1 MPQGTVKFFNA
12 AKGFGFI
19 TPDENGKEVFLPA
32 TSVSAAGIA
41 DLKAGQRISFEIL
54 PDTKGPKAI
63 DLKTIA
69 EVRVMK
75 ELKKSPAPVP
85 ASAQAKKFT
94 VYLDPACDAADDVI
108 AELRRV
114 GHEPEV
120 VDYIVAPPSKDELKQ
135 LSLLL
140 RESNQ
145 SLVRKYEH
153 LFLELRLD
161 DRFIS
166 DGEFWGAI
174 FEHPSLIN
182 GPVVATASK
191 ASICRSKAATKTFL
205 ENISS
210 GDIQAPPKPKGLP
223 ERLLRM
229 IAGEA
234 VTPLAV
240 KDKLVEAPVG
250 KAAEKASGREK
261 SAPPKKPV
269 AKADM
274 KAVTASK
281 GGSKGTLKVAKA
293 IKKAVPKAAKKA
305 KRPRS
310 K

>member
-69 EVRVMK
+69 DVRVAR
-75 ELKKSPAPVP
+75 EAKKSPAPVP
-85 ASAQAKKFT
+85 GIAQAKKFT
-94 VYLDPACDAADDVI
+94 VYLDPASDEADDVV
-108 AELRRV
+108 AELRRA
-114 GHEPEV
+114 GHEPDV
-120 VDYIVAPPSKDELKQ
+120 VDYIVAPPSKDELKR

-191 ASICRSKAATKTFL
+191 ASICRSEGATKSFL

-234 VTPLAV
+234 VTPSV
-240 KDKLVEAPVG
+240 VEDKVVERPVV
-250 KAAEKASGREK
+250 KAAEKAQGRDRN
-261 SAPPKKPV
+261 SLPKKPV
-269 AKADM
+269 GKAGM
-274 KAVTASK
+274 NAVAASK
-281 GGSKGTLKVAKA
+281 GRSKSTLKAAKA
-293 IKKAVPKAAKKA
+293 VKKAVPKAAKKA

>member
-19 TPDENGKEVFLPA
+19 TPDETGKEVFLPA
-32 TSVSAAGIA
+32 TSVSAAGIS
-41 DLKAGQRISFEIL
+41 DLKAGQRISFEIQ

-69 EVRVMK
+69 EVRVAR
-75 ELKKSPAPVP
+75 ESKKSPATIPG
-85 ASAQAKKFT
+85 SAQEKKFT
-94 VYLDPACDAADDVI
+94 VYLDPASDEADDVI
-108 AELRRV
+108 AELRRA
-114 GHEPEV
+114 GHEPDV
-120 VDYIVAPPSKDELKQ
+120 VDYIVAPPSKDELKR

-166 DGEFWGAI
+166 DSEFWGAI

-191 ASICRSKAATKTFL
+191 ASICHSRGALKSFL

-234 VTPLAV
+234 VTPLTV
-240 KDKLVEAPVG
+240 KDKVVEAPVA
-250 KAAEKASGREK
+250 KAAEKAQVKDRGLPS
-261 SAPPKKPV
+261 KKPV
-269 AKADM
+269 AKAGV
-274 KAVTASK
+274 KAVAASK
-281 GGSKGTLKVAKA
+281 GGPKGMLKAPKA
-293 IKKAVPKAAKKA
+293 VKRAVPKPAKKT
-305 KRPRS
+305 KSPRS